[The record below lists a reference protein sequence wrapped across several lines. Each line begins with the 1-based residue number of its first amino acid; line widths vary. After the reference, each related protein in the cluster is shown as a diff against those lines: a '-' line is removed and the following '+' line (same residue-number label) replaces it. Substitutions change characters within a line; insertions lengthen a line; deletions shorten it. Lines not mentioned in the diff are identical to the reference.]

1 MWQERSV
8 RWFTGACEKSKE
20 REIGDE
26 AAQGMT
32 GGHARA

>member
-1 MWQERSV
+1 MWAERSV

-26 AAQGMT
+26 G
-32 GGHARA
+32 RDRR

>member
-20 REIGDE
+20 RETGDE
-26 AAQGMT
+26 GRHR
-32 GGHARA
+32 G

>member
-20 REIGDE
+20 REIGNEGRDR
-26 AAQGMT
+26 G
-32 GGHARA
+32 